1 MKGAIKWGLII
12 VGCMIVVVIA
22 ALLIVPMF
30 IDIQKYKPM
39 IEEKVAQATGRS
51 FSVGDDLNLS
61 LFPWAGLSLSDLQLG
76 NPSGFAEKN
85 FVMVKSFEVRVK
97 LLPLLSKDIQVKRF
111 VVNEPRIVLIKNK
124 TGRANWEQP
133 KQPAEKAP
141 TKTEE
146 SPPQDTSSIGLPI
159 SALTVGNLA
168 IKKGSAIWIDHS
180 TDTRKEISDINL
192 AAEDVSLERP
202 VGLSFSAVVDNKPLS
217 IEGTVGP
224 IGKGLE
230 TGNIPMNISIEA
242 LKELVMRLKGSLE
255 NPATNPGVDLD
266 IEIAQFSPRKLL
278 AELNPGIQVKTSD
291 PEALGGMALKFHVKA
306 DASKAALSNG
316 VLNLDQSN
324 LTFSLSAA
332 EFSRPNLKFD
342 LNLDQID
349 VDRYLPPKSDKA
361 KGEQTSA
368 PSEAGKK
375 KTDYTPLRR
384 IIMDGRIKIGNLIVS
399 KAKIQ
404 DALLQIKAN
413 NGIITLDPMKLKLY
427 QGGVSGKTLLNVTKD
442 VPQSAMNLLVT
453 GVQIGPLLQDVLD
466 ADVME
471 GTTTADI
478 NLNMVGDDP
487 ERIKQ
492 TLNGSGDLKF
502 TDGALKGFDL
512 AAMVRNVGTAFGLS
526 KQGAERPKTDFTE
539 LLVPFTIKN
548 GEVNTPQSSLKS
560 PFIRVNAKGTTD
572 LVQETLD
579 FRVEP
584 KAVASIKGQGDELQR
599 SGLLVPVLVTGTYAS
614 PQFRPDLSAATK
626 QQIEK
631 KVFESKEA
639 KKILEKEE
647 LKPLEKP
654 MKDALKGILGG
665 E

>member
-1 MKGAIKWGLII
+1 
-12 VGCMIVVVIA
+12 
-22 ALLIVPMF
+22 
-30 IDIQKYKPM
+30 
-39 IEEKVAQATGRS
+39 
-51 FSVGDDLNLS
+51 
-61 LFPWAGLSLSDLQLG
+61 
-76 NPSGFAEKN
+76 
-85 FVMVKSFEVRVK
+85 
-97 LLPLLSKDIQVKRF
+97 
-111 VVNEPRIVLIKNK
+111 
-124 TGRANWEQP
+124 
-133 KQPAEKAP
+133 
-141 TKTEE
+141 
-146 SPPQDTSSIGLPI
+146 
-159 SALTVGNLA
+159 
-168 IKKGSAIWIDHS
+168 
-180 TDTRKEISDINL
+180 
-192 AAEDVSLERP
+192 
-202 VGLSFSAVVDNKPLS
+202 
-217 IEGTVGP
+217 
-224 IGKGLE
+224 
-230 TGNIPMNISIEA
+230 
-242 LKELVMRLKGSLE
+242 
-255 NPATNPGVDLD
+255 
-266 IEIAQFSPRKLL
+266 
-278 AELNPGIQVKTSD
+278 
-291 PEALGGMALKFHVKA
+291 
-306 DASKAALSNG
+306 
-316 VLNLDQSN
+316 
-324 LTFSLSAA
+324 
-332 EFSRPNLKFD
+332 
-342 LNLDQID
+342 
-349 VDRYLPPKSDKA
+349 DKA

-399 KAKIQ
+399 KTKIQ